1 MVLLTLGL
9 SMVLV
14 PFSLGMTWASHRS
27 MALVAGGFVLLFLF
41 AVHEQ
46 YYAKRPIIPF
56 SLLFS
61 RNVAGSCLVSIVLF
75 VSYFSWDSYYSSYL
89 QVVHGLSISEAG
101 YIDHIYG
108 LGMRAARAG
117 QPCPLL
123 GWSCTGVL
131 VCTYRPLVLHAFA
144 A

>member
-14 PFSLGMTWASHRS
+14 PFSLGMTRASHGS
-27 MALVAGGFVLLFLF
+27 MVLVVIGFVLLFLF
-41 AVHEQ
+41 AAHEQ
-46 YYAKRPIIPF
+46 CYAKRPIIPF

-108 LGMRAARAG
+108 LG
-117 QPCPLL
+117 
-123 GWSCTGVL
+123 SCLWAVPVGYLIRVSDRYKWL
-131 VCTYRPLVLHAFA
+131 ACIALPVHIIG
-144 A
+144 